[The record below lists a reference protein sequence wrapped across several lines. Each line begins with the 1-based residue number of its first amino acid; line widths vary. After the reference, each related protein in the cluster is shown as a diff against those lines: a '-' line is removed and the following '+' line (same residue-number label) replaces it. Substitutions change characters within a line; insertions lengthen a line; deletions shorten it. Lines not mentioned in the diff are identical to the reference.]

1 MSINKDT
8 DYWNKKTIEYMKNNK
23 GIVWKYVQKYIHPS
37 FTIDDLYQE
46 SFIIINKYLRM
57 YHEQLGFNINTYIG
71 KCLDKGLNRAIEEK
85 RDIIRIPTYVRT
97 EYKHCLNNNT
107 KNIPG
112 RRINFYSNYSNPN
125 ETLSRYDKAE
135 SLDMIHMNSLAPK
148 VENLDIN
155 IDYKNTISKLLSN
168 LNDTQRYIIV
178 KWYGLEGQEKETLKE
193 IGKELNIS
201 YERVAQLRDRALK
214 LLKSRLINR
223 YHSTIGDLLY
233 D

>member
-23 GIVWKYVQKYIHPS
+23 GIVWKYVQKYIHPA
-37 FTIDDLYQE
+37 FTVDDLYQE

-57 YHEQLGFNINTYIG
+57 YHEHLGFNINTYIG
-71 KCLDKGLNRAIEEK
+71 KCLDKGLHRAIEEK
-85 RDIIRIPTYVRT
+85 RDIIRIPTYIRT

-107 KNIPG
+107 KNIPD

-135 SLDMIHMNSLAPK
+135 SLDMIHMNSLIPK
-148 VENLDIN
+148 AENLDVS
-155 IDYKNTISKLLSN
+155 IDYKSTISKLLSN

>member
-23 GIVWKYVQKYIHPS
+23 GIVWKYVQKYIHPA
-37 FTIDDLYQE
+37 FTVDDLYQE

-57 YHEQLGFNINTYIG
+57 YHEHLGFNINTYIG

-85 RDIIRIPTYVRT
+85 RDIIRIPTYIRT

-107 KNIPG
+107 KNIPD

-135 SLDMIHMNSLAPK
+135 SLDMIHMNSLIPK
-148 VENLDIN
+148 AENLDVS
-155 IDYKNTISKLLSN
+155 IDYKSTISKLLSN

>member
-23 GIVWKYVQKYIHPS
+23 GIVWRYVRKYMHPS

-46 SFIIINKYLRM
+46 SFIIINKYLRT
-57 YHEQLGFNINTYIG
+57 YHEQLGFNINSYIG
-71 KCLDKGLNRAIEEK
+71 KCLDKGLNRVIEDK

-97 EYKHCLNNNT
+97 EYKYYLNDNT
-107 KNIPG
+107 KNIPNC
-112 RRINFYSNYSNPN
+112 RVNFYSNYSNPN
-125 ETLSRYDKAE
+125 ETLSRYDRAE
-135 SLDMIHMNSLAPK
+135 NLDMINMNSLVLK
-148 VENLDIN
+148 TENLDID
-155 IDYKNTISKLLSN
+155 IDYQSTISKLLSN

-201 YERVAQLRDRALK
+201 YERTAQLRDKALK
-214 LLKSRLINR
+214 LLKSRLINK

>member
-23 GIVWKYVQKYIHPS
+23 GIVWRYVQKYIHPS

-46 SFIIINKYLRM
+46 SFIIINRYLRT

-71 KCLDKGLNRAIEEK
+71 KCLDKGLNRVIEDK

-97 EYKHCLNNNT
+97 EYKHYLNDNT
-107 KNIPG
+107 KNIPNC
-112 RRINFYSNYSNPN
+112 RVNFYSNYSNPN

-135 SLDMIHMNSLAPK
+135 SLDTINMNSLVLK
-148 VENLDIN
+148 TENLDID
-155 IDYKNTISKLLSN
+155 IDYQSTISKLLSN
-168 LNDTQRYIIV
+168 LNDTQRYIII

-201 YERVAQLRDRALK
+201 YERTAQLRDKALK
-214 LLKSRLINR
+214 LLKSRLVNK

>member
-107 KNIPG
+107 KNIPD

>member
-23 GIVWKYVQKYIHPS
+23 GIVWRYVQKYMHPS

-46 SFIIINKYLRM
+46 SFIIINRYLRT

-71 KCLDKGLNRAIEEK
+71 KCLDKGLNRVIEDK

-97 EYKHCLNNNT
+97 EYKHYLNDNT
-107 KNIPG
+107 KNIPDC
-112 RRINFYSNYSNPN
+112 RVNFYSNYSNPN

-135 SLDMIHMNSLAPK
+135 NLDMIHMNSLALK
-148 VENLDIN
+148 TENLDID
-155 IDYKNTISKLLSN
+155 IDYQRTISKLLSN

-178 KWYGLEGQEKETLKE
+178 KWYGLEGQEKETLRK

-201 YERVAQLRDRALK
+201 YERTAQLRDKALK
-214 LLKSRLINR
+214 LLKSRLINK

>member
-1 MSINKDT
+1 MNIDKDT
-8 DYWNKKTIEYMKNNK
+8 DYWNKKTIDYMENNK

-57 YHEQLGFNINTYIG
+57 YHEHLGFNINTYIG
-71 KCLDKGLNRAIEEK
+71 KCLDKGLNRVVEEK

-107 KNIPG
+107 KNIPT
-112 RRINFYSNYSNPN
+112 RRVNFYSNYSNPN

-148 VENLDIN
+148 AENLDIC

-178 KWYGLEGQEKETLKE
+178 KWYGLEGQEKKTLKE

>member
-107 KNIPG
+107 KNIPD

-135 SLDMIHMNSLAPK
+135 SLDMIHMNSLIPK
-148 VENLDIN
+148 AENLDVS
-155 IDYKNTISKLLSN
+155 IDYKSTISKLLSN

>member
-23 GIVWKYVQKYIHPS
+23 GIVWRYVQKYMHPS

-46 SFIIINKYLRM
+46 SFIIINRYLRT

-71 KCLDKGLNRAIEEK
+71 KCLDKGLNRVIEDK
-85 RDIIRIPTYVRT
+85 RDIIRIPTYVRS
-97 EYKHCLNNNT
+97 EYKHYLNDNI
-107 KNIPG
+107 KNIPNC
-112 RRINFYSNYSNPN
+112 RVNFYSNYSNPN

-135 SLDMIHMNSLAPK
+135 NLDMINMNSLVLK
-148 VENLDIN
+148 TENLDID
-155 IDYKNTISKLLSN
+155 IDYQSTISKLLSN

-193 IGKELNIS
+193 IGKKLNIS
-201 YERVAQLRDRALK
+201 YERTAQLRDKALK
-214 LLKSRLINR
+214 LLKSRLINK